1 MSGVYALEPPTAG
14 KVVLK
19 TSVGDLDV
27 ELWAKEAPRAA
38 RNFVQLCLEGY
49 YDRTVFHRIVKDFMV
64 QGGDPTGTGQ
74 GGESVY
80 GAPFEDEFHSRLQ
93 FRRRGMVACAN
104 ANEPNTNG
112 SQFFVTLDRS
122 DWLNKKHT
130 IFGTVTGDTVYNLMR
145 LSEYDVDEHDR
156 PKDPPQIL
164 GTEVLWNPF
173 DDIVPRR
180 LERPPP
186 PEEKAKKKKL
196 KAKDKLPT
204 KLRKDLLSFGD
215 DEELEDEDGAGGAG
229 PGPRLAMK
237 SAHDVLDDARLV
249 KGDDARHL
257 ELAERLQERVHS
269 KLNPGAAPAA
279 PTAPGPAPGPA
290 KPAAEDFGQR
300 MRAQIAEKQ
309 QRLGHA
315 AAVQAPAKKPRA
327 AAREAEVEAK
337 GGRGKGQGRLKVRGG
352 RRADLA
358 QVRIADGDLV
368 TESEAR
374 RRTHRSKRKL
384 TAGREDA
391 TLAKLQRFTAVFGQA
406 PKEPDEAA
414 AGGGEGPEA
423 SGKGKASMDL
433 PPAWRVD
440 AYLDMEDDDD
450 GGAGDWRSHRLE
462 CPKDVKR
469 FDDKEEDPDDYEV
482 FDPLLARAKA
492 AKPKR
497 RRY

>member
-49 YDRTVFHRIVKDFMV
+49 YDRTVFHRIVKDFLV

-164 GTEVLWNPF
+164 GTEVLWNLF

-196 KAKDKLPT
+196 KAKE
-204 KLRKDLLSFGD
+204 LLG
-215 DEELEDEDGAGGAG
+215 LHGPGAGNWRMDGG
-229 PGPRLAMK
+229 T
-237 SAHDVLDDARLV
+237 
-249 KGDDARHL
+249 
-257 ELAERLQERVHS
+257 LAEGCPPPPFV
-269 KLNPGAAPAA
+269 PAR
-279 PTAPGPAPGPA
+279 T
-290 KPAAEDFGQR
+290 
-300 MRAQIAEKQ
+300 
-309 QRLGHA
+309 
-315 AAVQAPAKKPRA
+315 
-327 AAREAEVEAK
+327 
-337 GGRGKGQGRLKVRGG
+337 
-352 RRADLA
+352 
-358 QVRIADGDLV
+358 
-368 TESEAR
+368 TCTSER
-374 RRTHRSKRKL
+374 RRSIPSTCRQSPHQ
-384 TAGREDA
+384 A
-391 TLAKLQRFTAVFGQA
+391 LA
-406 PKEPDEAA
+406 
-414 AGGGEGPEA
+414 
-423 SGKGKASMDL
+423 
-433 PPAWRVD
+433 
-440 AYLDMEDDDD
+440 
-450 GGAGDWRSHRLE
+450 
-462 CPKDVKR
+462 
-469 FDDKEEDPDDYEV
+469 
-482 FDPLLARAKA
+482 
-492 AKPKR
+492 
-497 RRY
+497 